1 MQFSLGLAFC
11 RRWQCK
17 RSRRVSNEI
26 NIMTHNGTVCIAAD
40 LCSCTMCKSCLVSYR
55 ISCLETEA
63 KSTTRTDVHFL
74 VDLCFWCSAFSKI
87 FVMKVL
93 CLVAFTYW
101 MLHRF
106 FPPGRLIKSRV
117 SAKGC
122 KQRVKYAVYWESV
135 SFRLFFWKPDLKMIA
150 VYEMS

>member
-1 MQFSLGLAFC
+1 MQFSPGLAFC

-26 NIMTHNGTVCIAAD
+26 NIMTDNGTVCIAAD

-87 FVMKVL
+87 SVMKV
-93 CLVAFTYW
+93 
-101 MLHRF
+101 HRF
-106 FPPGRLIKSRV
+106 FPPGRLIKAGV

-122 KQRVKYAVYWESV
+122 KQRAKYAVYWRSV
-135 SFRLFFWKPDLKMIA
+135 SFRLFFLKTWNKKILQYMKCHK
-150 VYEMS
+150 